1 MDMLKF
7 ILAFVACCICFSAS
21 SDEFTRFSTAKR
33 HLIKTL
39 PNNAKSLYCGCDI
52 KKQGKKLVPD
62 PTGCGYVPRN
72 TFIRSGKVNQR
83 ALRIEWEHIVPA
95 WEFGHQLQ
103 CWQDGGRKNCRK
115 VSAKFRKMEADINNL
130 APAIGEINADR
141 SNYRFGMLSENA
153 TQYGRCEVKVNFK
166 QRVVEPPF
174 YARKRIAD
182 TYAYMKKTY
191 GLKISNKQQKLFDAW
206 QRQAFANKSSA
217 SKLKKPGLYTH
228 LHKSGPN
235 TLNK

>member
-21 SDEFTRFSTAKR
+21 SEEFTRFSTAKR

-72 TFIRSGKVNQR
+72 TFTRSGKVNQR

-141 SNYRFGMLSENA
+141 SNYRFGMLSA
-153 TQYGRCEVKVNFK
+153 YKC
-166 QRVVEPPF
+166 PI

-191 GLKISNKQQKLFDAW
+191 GLKISNKQQKLFDVW

-217 SKLKKPGLYTH
+217 SKL
-228 LHKSGPN
+228 
-235 TLNK
+235 